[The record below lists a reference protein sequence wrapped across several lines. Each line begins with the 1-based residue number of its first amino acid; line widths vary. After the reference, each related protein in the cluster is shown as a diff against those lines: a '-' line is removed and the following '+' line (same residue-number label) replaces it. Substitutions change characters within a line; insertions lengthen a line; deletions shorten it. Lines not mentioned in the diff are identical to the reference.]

1 MDRLPCLYCVVLEDL
16 PRLLLQTT
24 LAVVLGKI
32 FLVSHSWN
40 VVS

>member
-1 MDRLPCLYCVVLEDL
+1 MLLVLSISSLVHE
-16 PRLLLQTT
+16 QIT

-32 FLVSHSWN
+32 VLVSHSWN